1 MKVPK
6 INWMPF
12 DKNNPPAD
20 LPYTHIEEL
29 NPIITELMNDWYDLV
44 KKAKSY
50 GMDIRFAPNCKETLE
65 LYFHDDYPDIL
76 LVDKEVSCKTV

>member
-1 MKVPK
+1 MLQYVF
-6 INWMPF
+6 NTE
-12 DKNNPPAD
+12 

-29 NPIITELMNDWYDLV
+29 NPIITELMNDWHDLV

-76 LVDKEVSCKTV
+76 LVDKEVSCKTGPVHYVEEE